1 MLAKAY
7 FKLLVAEQKTE
18 LLSLPSD
25 PHEAL
30 ARLQALE
37 ETGGDGGAD
46 EGEDEMMCPVSL
58 ELMSDP
64 VETES
69 RKVYDRHTIEA
80 WFATCRAKGEPLTDP
95 MTKEELPSAKLRPK
109 QALKERIRKY
119 LKRHPERRPQWA

>member
-1 MLAKAY
+1 MAAP
-7 FKLLVAEQKTE
+7 E
-18 LLSLPSD
+18 LPQR
-25 PHEAL
+25 AL
-30 ARLQALE
+30 DDKRRALQALE
-37 ETGGDGGAD
+37 ETGGDGGDD

-58 ELMSDP
+58 ELMCDP